1 MHPEEDLVIG
11 CNTGGDEPLLDRP
24 ALVTDPGLITR
35 AFPAVAACRLAP
47 DIDTGLEPA
56 RRLLLPIT

>member
-1 MHPEEDLVIG
+1 MHPEEDLVIAGDPG
-11 CNTGGDEPLLDRP
+11 CDEPLFDLP
-24 ALVTDPGLITR
+24 APVTGPGLVAR
-35 AFPAVAACRLAP
+35 EFPAVAACRLAP